1 MTPQQL
7 AQVQFLIVQSYWR
20 GDISA
25 DDNIALMT
33 ALGNQAFE
41 AGFEEEYK
49 AAFSEL
55 CRSDLQRPPTPRKR
69 ATSRK

>member
-7 AQVQFLIVQSYWR
+7 AQVQFLVVQSYWR

-55 CRSDLQRPPTPRKR
+55 CRR
-69 ATSRK
+69 AHRAR

>member
-1 MTPQQL
+1 MTPRQL
-7 AQVQFLIVQSYWR
+7 AQVQFLVVQSYWR

-33 ALGNQAFE
+33 ALGKQAYE

-55 CRSDLQRPPTPRKR
+55 CRKDR
-69 ATSRK
+69 

>member
-7 AQVQFLIVQSYWR
+7 AQVQFLVVQSYWR

-55 CRSDLQRPPTPRKR
+55 CRSARQLPPTPRKR